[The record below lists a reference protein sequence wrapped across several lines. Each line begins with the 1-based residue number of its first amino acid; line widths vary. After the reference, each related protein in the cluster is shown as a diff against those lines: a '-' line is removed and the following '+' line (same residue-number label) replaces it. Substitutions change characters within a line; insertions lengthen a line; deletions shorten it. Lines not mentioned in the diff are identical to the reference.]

1 MKYTYDEIETI
12 DKVFA
17 IAHAFTEC
25 RHWIEMEETDN
36 YLTEYNVKK
45 GLLGFLPIHVDYIGD
60 LIEEMLRWSLDY
72 DKYTGDIGDIVAK
85 DFYGELTPSKIRD
98 MSHNDPIKSVSEP
111 RYTGRHFGSAYTF
124 DEGQFLDPD
133 GLLSYLW
140 ATNDHDLDLDEV
152 QRLFKIGTQIDLRDD
167 DESYDSGEDPVAL
180 AGSDPC

>member
-98 MSHNDPIKSVSEP
+98 MFHNDPIKSVSEP